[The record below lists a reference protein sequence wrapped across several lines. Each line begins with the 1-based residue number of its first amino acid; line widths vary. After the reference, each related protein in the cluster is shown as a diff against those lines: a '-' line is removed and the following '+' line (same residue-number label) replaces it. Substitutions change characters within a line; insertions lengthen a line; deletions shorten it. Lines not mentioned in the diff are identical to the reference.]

1 MHPSIIAAQDDHGLV
16 MRRDVVATGGDDR
29 DLVVAVREEVLVKLR
44 PGTFCDAKT
53 WVAADE
59 RAKHLLL
66 LRGVMTKARADVVAS
81 HVSAVA
87 VHGAP
92 LWDLPTGVVHLTRRD
107 QRGGRKEAGVVQHRG
122 ALLDAEVVTVD
133 GITTTSPART
143 VIDLACLGD
152 VDVEHVLPVADDL
165 LRRGLLGVEDLKA
178 AHDRAKD
185 WPGSRATQ
193 MVVRLADGRR
203 ESVGE
208 SRTAFL
214 MWAYGVPYALPQVD
228 IHDADG
234 RHLGR
239 VDFAWPELGVWLEF
253 DGKEKYS
260 KRRREGE
267 SVTDAV
273 LREKKREE
281 RIARATGWRCIRI
294 TWADLYAPRATAA
307 YINRVLQGGPV
318 HR

>member
-16 MRRDVVATGGDDR
+16 MRQDVVARGGRDR
-29 DLVVAVREEVLVKLR
+29 DLLVAVREETLVKLR
-44 PGTFCDAKT
+44 PGTYCETKT
-53 WVAADE
+53 WGVADE
-59 RAKHLLL
+59 VAKHVLL
-66 LRGVMTKARADVVAS
+66 LRGVMRKACADVVAS
-81 HVSAVA
+81 HISAVA

-92 LWDLPTGVVHLTRRD
+92 MWDLTTGVVHLTRPDR
-107 QRGGRKEAGVVQHRG
+107 RGGRKEAGVAQHRG
-122 ALLDAEVVTVD
+122 VLLDGETTVVD
-133 GITTTSPART
+133 GIPATSPART
-143 VIDLACLGD
+143 IIDLACLDG

-165 LRRGLLGVEDLKA
+165 LRRGLLSVKELKK
-178 AHDRAKD
+178 AHDRARD

-193 MVVRLADGRR
+193 VVVRLADGRR

-228 IHDADG
+228 IHDAEG

-253 DGKEKYS
+253 DGKEKYT
-260 KRRREGE
+260 KHRRKDE
-267 SVTDAV
+267 SVSDAV

-294 TWADLYAPRATAA
+294 TWADLYTPRATAA
-307 YINRVLQGGPV
+307 YINSVLRGGAV